1 MDTKALRQK
10 ILDLAIRGKLV
21 PQDPNDEP
29 ASVLLGRIRQQKQQM
44 VKEGKLKPKDIKNDS
59 VIFVGED
66 NLHYEKFAD
75 GSVKCIE
82 DEIPFD
88 LPDGWAW
95 AKINTIAFVT
105 KLAGFEYTKN
115 IAPGLCEDGIPLFK
129 GKNVQNSTI
138 VYEFESFIPESV
150 SDELQRSQVTKKCI
164 LTPYVGTI
172 GNIGIHNRPGKY
184 HLGSNVGK
192 IELYN
197 DNVVLLEEYVV
208 AYLQSGFGY
217 QQLTKHMKATAQAS
231 ISIEAIRDVYL
242 PIPPANEQLRM
253 WSALSNALAM
263 IERIENTELDIT
275 NLIKSTKSK
284 VLDLA
289 IRGKLVPQDPND
301 EPASV
306 LLERI
311 RAEKE
316 ELIKQ
321 GKIKRD
327 KKESVIFRGEDNSYY
342 EKIGDDVRCIDE
354 EIPFDIPDTWEWVRL
369 ENCCSKEIRRGKSPK
384 YTERSGT
391 LVFAQKCNTKYN
403 GIDVGL
409 ALYLDED
416 TLSRYPADEYMQ
428 DGDVVV
434 NSTGMGTLGRVGIY
448 CATDN
453 HLGLPIVPDSHV
465 TVIRVA
471 HNIQAF
477 YMYAFIKADQR
488 EIEKKG
494 EGSTNQKELKPLT
507 LKEMLIP
514 IPPYSEQER
523 IAAAITAAFSTISA
537 LEKSLN

>member
-1 MDTKALRQK
+1 MLHCDSLHLCSFSLTDFWGFCDCTYR
-10 ILDLAIRGKLV
+10 
-21 PQDPNDEP
+21 
-29 ASVLLGRIRQQKQQM
+29 VLL
-44 VKEGKLKPKDIKNDS
+44 
-59 VIFVGED
+59 
-66 NLHYEKFAD
+66 H
-75 GSVKCIE
+75 
-82 DEIPFD
+82 
-88 LPDGWAW
+88 
-95 AKINTIAFVT
+95 
-105 KLAGFEYTKN
+105 
-115 IAPGLCEDGIPLFK
+115 
-129 GKNVQNSTI
+129 
-138 VYEFESFIPESV
+138 YEFESFIPESV

-197 DNVVLLEEYVV
+197 DNAVLLEEYVV

-284 VLDLA
+284 ILDLA

-342 EKIGDDVRCIDE
+342 LKTGELVESLEDWDFEELPGGWSVCCLGELCDYGNCTNIDTADIADSAWILDLEDIEKNSGIVLQKVRQGE
-354 EIPFDIPDTWEWVRL
+354 RNAGSTKHRFHKGQVL
-369 ENCCSKEIRRGKSPK
+369 YSKLRPYLNK
-384 YTERSGT
+384 
-391 LVFAQKCNTKYN
+391 V
-403 GIDVGL
+403 VL
-409 ALYLDED
+409 ADED
-416 TLSRYPADEYMQ
+416 GYCTSEILPLEFEWNILPQYARYFLMSPTFLRYANKCSYGVKMPRLGTADGKKAIILVPPLEEQ
-428 DGDVVV
+428 K
-434 NSTGMGTLGRVGIY
+434 R
-448 CATDN
+448 
-453 HLGLPIVPDSHV
+453 IVIAIEQTFS
-465 TVIRVA
+465 
-471 HNIQAF
+471 QL
-477 YMYAFIKADQR
+477 AFIT
-488 EIEKKG
+488 ENL
-494 EGSTNQKELKPLT
+494 S
-507 LKEMLIP
+507 
-514 IPPYSEQER
+514 
-523 IAAAITAAFSTISA
+523 
-537 LEKSLN
+537 

>member
-1 MDTKALRQK
+1 M
-10 ILDLAIRGKLV
+10 
-21 PQDPNDEP
+21 
-29 ASVLLGRIRQQKQQM
+29 
-44 VKEGKLKPKDIKNDS
+44 
-59 VIFVGED
+59 
-66 NLHYEKFAD
+66 
-75 GSVKCIE
+75 KCIE

-88 LPDGWAW
+88 VPEGWAW

-115 IAPGLCEDGIPLFK
+115 IAPSLCEDGIPLFK
-129 GKNVQNSTI
+129 GKNVQNRTI

-284 VLDLA
+284 IIDLA

-311 RAEKE
+311 RAEKQ

-327 KKESVIFRGEDNSYY
+327 KKESIIFKGEDNSYY
-342 EKIGDDVRCIDE
+342 EKLPELVESLEDWAFEELPDSWSVCCLGELCDYGNCTNVNTADIADSAWILDLEDIEKDSGVILQKVRQDE
-354 EIPFDIPDTWEWVRL
+354 RNAGSTKHRFHKGQVLYSKLRPYLNKVVLADEDGYCTSEILPLEFERNILPQYARYFLMSQTFLRYANKCSYGVKMPRL
-369 ENCCSKEIRRGKSPK
+369 GTADGKKAIISVPPVKEQKRIVMAI
-384 YTERSGT
+384 E
-391 LVFAQKCNTKYN
+391 LAFAQLASITKN
-403 GIDVGL
+403 
-409 ALYLDED
+409 
-416 TLSRYPADEYMQ
+416 
-428 DGDVVV
+428 
-434 NSTGMGTLGRVGIY
+434 
-448 CATDN
+448 
-453 HLGLPIVPDSHV
+453 
-465 TVIRVA
+465 
-471 HNIQAF
+471 
-477 YMYAFIKADQR
+477 
-488 EIEKKG
+488 
-494 EGSTNQKELKPLT
+494 LT
-507 LKEMLIP
+507 
-514 IPPYSEQER
+514 
-523 IAAAITAAFSTISA
+523 
-537 LEKSLN
+537 

>member
-465 TVIRVA
+465 TVIRVR
-471 HNIQAF
+471 
-477 YMYAFIKADQR
+477 K
-488 EIEKKG
+488 
-494 EGSTNQKELKPLT
+494 QKV
-507 LKEMLIP
+507 
-514 IPPYSEQER
+514 
-523 IAAAITAAFSTISA
+523 
-537 LEKSLN
+537 

>member
-1 MDTKALRQK
+1 MLYSP
-10 ILDLAIRGKLV
+10 LSYG
-21 PQDPNDEP
+21 
-29 ASVLLGRIRQQKQQM
+29 
-44 VKEGKLKPKDIKNDS
+44 
-59 VIFVGED
+59 D

-197 DNVVLLEEYVV
+197 DNAVLLEEYVV

-217 QQLTKHMKATAQAS
+217 QQLTKHMKATAQSS

-284 VLDLA
+284 ILDLA

-342 EKIGDDVRCIDE
+342 EKIGNEVHCIDE
-354 EIPFDIPDTWEWVRL
+354 DIPFKIPHNFILCRMSSISDIIMGT
-369 ENCCSKEIRRGKSPK
+369 SPK
-384 YTERSGT
+384 GTSICENPQYTEFHQGKIYFSDMLIKNSGHYT
-391 LVFAQKCNTKYN
+391 RELTKIAKPN
-403 GIDVGL
+403 SILLCVRAPVGEVNLTDRKLCIGRGL
-409 ALYLDED
+409 ASISPLGAVSKYFMLYWIKAFRE
-416 TLSRYPADEYMQ
+416 TLIKKAT
-428 DGDVVV
+428 GTTFVAVTTDVVK
-434 NSTGMGTLGRVGIY
+434 
-448 CATDN
+448 
-453 HLGLPIVPDSHV
+453 GL
-465 TVIRVA
+465 
-471 HNIQAF
+471 
-477 YMYAFIKADQR
+477 
-488 EIEKKG
+488 
-494 EGSTNQKELKPLT
+494 LL
-507 LKEMLIP
+507 P
-514 IPPYSEQER
+514 IPPLAEQYR
-523 IAAAITAAFSTISA
+523 ITNKIQSLVENLIYI
-537 LEKSLN
+537 EKSLR